1 MHNSQ
6 NGQTHFK
13 NLAFNAATFLKLDHS
28 ETLYIKGLR
37 MLRLIL
43 ANTKELS
50 YKNYIR
56 AWNPY
61 FDMNLE
67 THQYS
72 GILIKKQ

>member
-1 MHNSQ
+1 MLHLFWS
-6 NGQTHFK
+6 
-13 NLAFNAATFLKLDHS
+13 LLDHF
-28 ETLYIKGLR
+28 ETLYIKRLR

-43 ANTKELS
+43 ASTKELS
-50 YKNYIR
+50 FKNYVR

-72 GILIKKQ
+72 GILIKKSVASWFAFFTF